1 MTKKKL
7 DILYEDKFIIVI
19 NKPSGLLTISTNKE
33 KERTLFH
40 YVYEYLKQKNK
51 NNKIFIVHRL
61 DKDTS
66 GIVVFAKD
74 ERTKFYLQENW
85 NDFKRGYVA
94 VVEGKVKNK
103 KGVLKSYLMETKTLY
118 TYSVNDKNGK
128 LAITEYEKVLE
139 NKKYTMLSLNLK
151 TGRKNQIRV
160 QLSDLGNPIVGDKKY
175 GIKKDPI
182 RRMALHANYL
192 EFIHPKTK
200 EKIVIDIPL
209 AQQLTPETLI
219 MLMNKVKEGAEL

>member
-200 EKIVIDIPL
+200 EKIVIDIDIPNSFINL
-209 AQQLTPETLI
+209 
-219 MLMNKVKEGAEL
+219 VS

>member
-200 EKIVIDIPL
+200 EKIVIDIDIPNSFIGL
-209 AQQLTPETLI
+209 
-219 MLMNKVKEGAEL
+219 VS

>member
-1 MTKKKL
+1 MAKKKL
-7 DILYEDKFIIVI
+7 DILYEDKFVIVI
-19 NKPSGLLTISTNKE
+19 NKPHNLLTIATNKE

-40 YVYEYLKQKNK
+40 YTLDYLKQKHKSNK
-51 NNKIFIVHRL
+51 VFIVHRL

-66 GIVVFAKD
+66 GIVILAKD
-74 ERTKFYLQENW
+74 EKTKFYLQDNW
-85 NDFKRGYVA
+85 DKFKRCYVA
-94 VVEGKVKNK
+94 IVNGKVEKD
-103 KGVLKSYLMETKTLY
+103 KGVLKSYLQETKTHY
-118 TYSVNDKNGK
+118 TYSVKDKNGK
-128 LAITEYEKVLE
+128 LAITEYEKILE

-160 QLSDLGNPIVGDKKY
+160 QLNDMGNSIVGDKKY

-200 EKIVIDIPL
+200 KKIVIDIDIPNSFISL
-209 AQQLTPETLI
+209 
-219 MLMNKVKEGAEL
+219 VK